1 MEVSSKVKR
10 IKEQRYAFLLGCLA
24 SLAGLIFYIFARHK
38 IPFPSQWLANVQ
50 ENENKHRLF
59 FSGVSVQLQ
68 VNFFLGFFFQLFL
81 SEKTDQVKFK
91 K

>member
-1 MEVSSKVKR
+1 MEVSSKGKR
-10 IKEQRYAFLLGCLA
+10 IREQRYAFLLGCLA

-38 IPFPSQWLANVQ
+38 IPFPSQWLANIE
-50 ENENKHRLF
+50 ENEKKYRLF
-59 FSGVSVQLQ
+59 FSGVGVQLQ

>member
-24 SLAGLIFYIFARHK
+24 SLAGLIFYIFARRK
-38 IPFPSQWLANVQ
+38 IPFPSQWLANIQ
-50 ENENKHRLF
+50 ENEKKYLF

>member
-50 ENENKHRLF
+50 EKKHRLF
-59 FSGVSVQLQ
+59 FLGVSVQLQ